1 MIEHMP
7 TITFICTHQ
16 SSSKCRRSFEVDE
29 DDLRGPVDEQGEP
42 MGDPSLLPIVV
53 PPEGW
58 FDDPSLDE
66 DEQFV
71 CVECATPAELEQEMA
86 DREHAERL
94 MRQDDLDP

>member
-7 TITFICTHQ
+7 ITFTCTRRT
-16 SSSKCRRSFEVDE
+16 SPKCSRSFDVDD
-29 DDLRGPVDEQGEP
+29 DDLHGPVDEQGQP
-42 MGDPSLLPIVV
+42 MGDPSLLPMVV

-58 FDDPSLDE
+58 FNDPVLDE

-86 DREHAERL
+86 EREEAERL
-94 MRQDDLDP
+94 MRQDDPDD